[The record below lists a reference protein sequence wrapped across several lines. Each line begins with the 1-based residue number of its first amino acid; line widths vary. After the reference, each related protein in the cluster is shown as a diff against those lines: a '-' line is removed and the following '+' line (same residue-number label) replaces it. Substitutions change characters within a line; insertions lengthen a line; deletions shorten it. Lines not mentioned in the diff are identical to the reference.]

1 MVYIKGLKFRG
12 FKSFRRAEAS
22 FPKGYVCLA
31 GPNGS
36 GKSNVTDGIR
46 FALGEAS
53 LKALRAKKVSEL
65 INTSCKFAEVTLFI
79 DGERQYEI
87 KRAINSEGKTLYR
100 INGKRSTRTLVMEE
114 LRQYGLEAG
123 SHNII
128 AQGQVQK
135 IVEMSAKERRQII
148 DSVAGISEFDAKKD
162 EAMRELSKVEQ
173 KITEASIV
181 LGERQTALN
190 DLEKEKDSALSYLAA
205 QDNFKRA
212 MASMANSEYT
222 RLGKSHAETI
232 HHQSE
237 ISDAKGEIAKQ
248 SGVLNNRLGELES
261 QRSQIVQKIGSS
273 ESREAALAEIEQ
285 LKVALSA
292 DAATLNGRKKEH
304 QRLVSDEK
312 TLQSEIERFRKSH
325 KEMSGELSGIEN
337 EISIISLQISEF
349 EKKAGTASR
358 EGELQSKLE
367 AASEKIASL
376 KERKAGLEAS
386 LNNTG
391 KMLDM
396 RKVEKERLAST
407 LGEAKEDR
415 LSGEMAILK
424 KEVLAFESALE
435 ELFSREREINRS
447 IPELEKRLFSL
458 KDKAATLR
466 ATLSPAA
473 TSLALRVV
481 DELRNGGMK
490 GIYGTVSS
498 LMGCDPKY
506 NAAVEAA
513 AGMRLNYVVVD
524 RMDTAVKVIEKLKE
538 QKSGRCTF
546 LPLDTVKAQERASGE
561 KAAGC
566 LGQLITF
573 IDFDAAFNEAMAY
586 VFSDTLLFDTVSNAK
601 KAGIGRAR
609 MVTLEGEL
617 LEKSGI
623 ITGGAQRGSL
633 LSRSGLEKA
642 EAEADSVKKDRDA
655 LFSQLYSI
663 RDEMAAKRKEKASAE
678 VRLRGIEIE
687 AESSREKM
695 AASKKT
701 LSAIKEIESSMA
713 AFSREIAA
721 SKAEHQSLA
730 KELEAAMASYGSLKE
745 LQSAESE
752 RARQAGAE
760 SQKRLLELHASRSS
774 LEAKLT
780 AKKSEL
786 GRMAAEQSE
795 KESKKKEGSSQLADI
810 GKEIS
815 ALEEAISKNDR
826 LRAEKESK
834 LAEMSSASKKLM
846 SKLGD
851 IDSQVKDIGVQ
862 IGRVRA
868 EEEKKS
874 KELLE
879 LEVKRQTTETR
890 LSDLKA
896 TLEQY
901 AGVATIDATKTELEG
916 LANSSRATMEG
927 LGNVN
932 LRAPDLYEEKKR
944 DIGEIRSRVQSLDTE
959 KKAVFS
965 MMDEI
970 EGKKRA
976 IFLSTFTSVNDN
988 FKRLFGYIFSGEGTL
1003 LLEQPSSPFE
1013 SGLLVKVREGGRDKY
1028 LDSMS
1033 GGEKSLLALIFIF
1046 AIQMHKAAPFYILDE
1061 ADAALDKENS
1071 KKLADLIAQLASN
1084 TQFIVVTHNDTVLSS
1099 ADVALGVTRTDDGSK
1114 IVGVQLTSSAM
1125 VAKPRKAQV

>member
-12 FKSFRRAEAS
+12 FKSFRRAEAT
-22 FPKGYVCLA
+22 FPEGYVCLA

-65 INTSCKFAEVTLFI
+65 INTSCKYAEVTLFI
-79 DGERQYEI
+79 EGERQYEI
-87 KRAINSEGKTLYR
+87 KRAINAEGKTLYR

-135 IVEMSAKERRQII
+135 IVEMSSKERRQII
-148 DSVAGISEFDAKKD
+148 DGVAGISEFDAKKD
-162 EAMRELSKVEQ
+162 EAMRELGKVEQ
-173 KITEASIV
+173 KITESSIV
-181 LGERQTALN
+181 LGERQTMLN
-190 DLEKEKDSALSYLAA
+190 DLEKEKDSALSFLSA
-205 QDNFKRA
+205 QESYKRA

-222 RLGKSHAETI
+222 RLGKSHADTI
-232 HHQSE
+232 HRQSE
-237 ISDAKGEIAKQ
+237 ISEAAGEIAKQ
-248 SGVLNNRLGELES
+248 SGVLKGRLSELES
-261 QRSQIVQKIGSS
+261 QRGQIVQKIGSS
-273 ESREAALAEIEQ
+273 DSREAALAEIEQ
-285 LKVALSA
+285 LKVSLGA
-292 DAATLNGRKKEH
+292 DAATLSGRKKEH
-304 QRLVSDEK
+304 IRLESEEK
-312 TLQSEIERFRKSH
+312 TLQSEIERFKKSH
-325 KEMSGELSGIEN
+325 KEMSGELSGIET
-337 EISIISLQISEF
+337 EISGISRQLSEL
-349 EKKAGTASR
+349 EKKAGAASR
-358 EGELQSKLE
+358 EEELQKKLE
-367 AASEKIASL
+367 TASEKIVSL
-376 KERKAGLEAS
+376 KERKAGMESALH
-386 LNNTG
+386 NTA

-396 RKVEKERLAST
+396 RKVEKERLSST

-415 LSGEMAILK
+415 LSGEMATLK
-424 KEVLAFESALE
+424 KEVLAHESALE

-466 ATLSPAA
+466 ASLSPAA

-481 DELRNGGMK
+481 DELKAGGMK
-490 GIYGTVSS
+490 GIYGTVST
-498 LMGCDPKY
+498 LMSCDPKY
-506 NAAVEAA
+506 NTAVEAA
-513 AGMRLNYVVVD
+513 AGMRLNHVVVD

-546 LPLDTVKAQERASGE
+546 LPLDTVKAQERAPPE
-561 KAAGC
+561 KGAGC
-566 LGQLITF
+566 LGQLIDF

-586 VFSDTLLFDTVSNAK
+586 VFSDTLLFDTVSSAR
-601 KAGIGRAR
+601 KAGIGKAR

-623 ITGGAQRGSL
+623 ITGGAQKGSL
-633 LSRSGLEKA
+633 LSRSGLEKVEA
-642 EAEADSVKKDRDA
+642 EAEAVKKDRDA

-678 VRLRGIEIE
+678 VRLRGFEIE
-687 AESSREKM
+687 AETSREKM
-695 AASKKT
+695 AASRKT
-701 LSAIKEIESSMA
+701 LDAIKEIESSMA
-713 AFSREIAA
+713 ALSREI
-721 SKAEHQSLA
+721 SKSKSEQQSLSS
-730 KELEAAMASYGSLKE
+730 ELEQAISGYESLKA

-752 RARQAGAE
+752 RARQADSE

-774 LEAKLT
+774 LEAKLA

-786 GRMAAEQSE
+786 SRMASEQSE
-795 KESKKKEGSSQLADI
+795 KESKKKEGAAQVALCK
-810 GKEIS
+810 KEIS
-815 ALEEAISKNDR
+815 ELEDGISKNDK
-826 LRAEKESK
+826 LRSEKESR
-834 LAEMSSASKKLM
+834 LSEMSSASKKLM
-846 SKLGD
+846 AKLD
-851 IDSQVKDIGVQ
+851 EIDTQVKDIGVQ
-862 IGRVRA
+862 IGKVRA
-868 EEEKKS
+868 EEDKKS
-874 KELLE
+874 KEVLE
-879 LEVKRQTTETR
+879 LEVKRQTAETR
-890 LSDLKA
+890 LADLKA

-901 AGVATIDATKTELEG
+901 AGVATIDATKAELEE
-916 LANSSRATMEG
+916 LANKSRATMEG
-927 LGNVN
+927 MGNVN

-944 DIGEIRSRVQSLDTE
+944 DIDEIKSRVSSLDTE
-959 KKAVFS
+959 KKAVIS

-976 IFLSTFTSVNDN
+976 IFISTFTSVNDN
-988 FKRLFGYIFSGEGTL
+988 FKRLFGYVFTGEGTL

-1013 SGLLVKVREGGRDKY
+1013 SGLLVKVRDNSHDKY

-1071 KKLADLIAQLASN
+1071 KKLSDLLKQLSAN

-1114 IVGVQLTSSAM
+1114 IVGVQLTSAAM
-1125 VAKPRKAQV
+1125 VAKPRKA